1 MLKRAYNFA
10 VRSSQF
16 AVRSS
21 QFAVRSS
28 LILFFYSL
36 IKLGIRGF
44 NMDDIAILIPCYN
57 EALTIK
63 KVIQDWQKAIPEA
76 KIYVYDNNSTDNTS
90 EIAFNAGAI
99 VRREPIQGKGN
110 VIRRMFQEI
119 NAKSYIMI
127 DGDDTYPADNGHK
140 MINFVL
146 NENIDMV
153 IGDRTETYSA
163 QNKRPFHNFGNNFVK
178 SLINKIFNANIN
190 DIMTG
195 YRALSYR
202 FVKSFPVI
210 SQGFEI
216 ETEMTIHA
224 VDKNMSLKNFPI
236 QYRDRPAGSVSK
248 LRTIPDGIKVL
259 RTIFNLFCNY
269 EPLKFFSII
278 AVFLAALS
286 ILFFVPVFNEYMKT
300 GLVARFPTLIVCG
313 FGMLAA
319 IIAFFSGV
327 ILQSIKFQE
336 RREFEFR
343 LQQINN
349 WPSLKENLS

>member
-1 MLKRAYNFA
+1 MDNIA
-10 VRSSQF
+10 V
-16 AVRSS
+16 
-21 QFAVRSS
+21 
-28 LILFFYSL
+28 
-36 IKLGIRGF
+36 
-44 NMDDIAILIPCYN
+44 LIPCYN

-63 KVIQDWQKAIPEA
+63 KVIQDWKVVLPEA

-90 EIAFNAGAI
+90 EIARNAGAI
-99 VRREPIQGKGN
+99 VRHESIQGKGS

-119 NAKSYIMI
+119 NARSYIMI
-127 DGDDTYPADNGHK
+127 DGDDTYPADNGRE
-140 MINFVL
+140 MVYFVL

-153 IGDRTETYSA
+153 IGDRTQTYSA
-163 QNKRPFHNFGNNFVK
+163 ENKRLFHNFGNNLVK
-178 SLINKIFNANIN
+178 ALINKIFHANIH

-195 YRALSYR
+195 YRAFSYR

-224 VDKNMSLKNFPI
+224 VDKKMSLKNFPVN
-236 QYRDRPAGSVSK
+236 YRDRPAGSVSK
-248 LRTIPDGIKVL
+248 LRTIPDGIRVL

-278 AVFLAALS
+278 SVILAVLS
-286 ILFFVPVFNEYMKT
+286 ILFFMPVFNEYMNT
-300 GLVARFPTLIVCG
+300 GLVARFPTLIICG

-319 IIAFFSGV
+319 IMSFFAGV
-327 ILQSIKFQE
+327 ILQSIKSQE

-349 WPSLKENLS
+349 WFSMKGANYND